1 MVAVLLVT
9 LSAALHAWWN
19 YLVKRTGTGD
29 VAVVWLYSVLGVPV
43 TLGVVAYC
51 IATDALGSAWWAALV
66 SMSLHTAYA
75 VILQRAYG
83 HSDLSVVYPVSRG
96 AAPLL
101 VLVLS
106 VPVVG
111 SPNAGEL
118 VGIALVVVGL
128 VVMSGLHLSARSQAR
143 AVGAG
148 LAVAAC
154 IAAYT
159 IWDAYAVNTLDV
171 SIVAYLAIANLTQSV
186 VLTTL
191 VRRRRDLPVVART
204 FWRPAL
210 VIAVLVP
217 LSYALVLVAMEIAP
231 VAVVAATRSLNVVF
245 ASILGMLL
253 LREPRTASTL
263 GGTACI
269 LAGVLAIAAAG

>member
-1 MVAVLLVT
+1 VTAVLLVT

-29 VAVVWLYSVLGVPV
+29 VAVVWLYSVLQGPV
-43 TLGVVAYC
+43 AIGVVAYC
-51 IATDALGSAWWAALV
+51 AATGELGDAWWAALV
-66 SMSLHTAYA
+66 SMVLHTAYA
-75 VILQRAYG
+75 VILQQAYG

-111 SPNAGEL
+111 RPSAAEL
-118 VGIALVVVGL
+118 LGIGLVVAGL
-128 VVMSGLHLSARSQAR
+128 VVMSGLHRGGRGQAR

-154 IAAYT
+154 IASYT
-159 IWDAYAVNTLDV
+159 LWDAYAVNTLEV
-171 SIVAYLAIANLTQSV
+171 SIVGYLAIANLAQSV
-186 VLTTL
+186 VLSGL
-191 VRRRRDLPVVART
+191 VRRRRDLPDVARR
-204 FWRPAL
+204 FWRSAL
-210 VIAVLVP
+210 LIAVLVP
-217 LSYALVLVAMEIAP
+217 LSYALVLVALAFAP

-245 ASILGMLL
+245 ATLLGMVL

-263 GGTACI
+263 VGTAGI
-269 LAGVLAIAAAG
+269 LAGVLTIAAG